1 MAAVDQL
8 LERLRVLDDVVDFST
23 TTQITPLAVKEHAM
37 RAVAIQ
43 GLSAFEAFL
52 RDRGAE
58 WANHLTH
65 ARIPATHLIGG
76 TVPYS
81 DRIVQNLPRRFR
93 DLESTDRTRLV
104 DELAQTLSSFSTGNV
119 VGHELFF
126 AWSGS
131 NVQTSDVEDMVRLVG
146 LTRGWNELTA
156 AWKVLDPRF
165 PGNASA
171 ESTMRS
177 FAKLRHSLGRVDQ
190 V

>member
-1 MAAVDQL
+1 
-8 LERLRVLDDVVDFST
+8 
-23 TTQITPLAVKEHAM
+23 M